1 MCTVRQSNYAL
12 PATTQSQHI
21 LGNEQQFMRSVQQRN
36 YKSVIGCL
44 GPEEGRR
51 NYYAYTGCVEDKQRP
66 NVDVNVCFEDLGT
79 ALHVAVQKC
88 DVEMVRVLMLN
99 GADPTLLN
107 EDGVSAQQIAKRL
120 CDTKNVGKGMIL
132 EIMSSCDKGHDYHA
146 HMRAGKIVMMRF
158 QFNHT
163 YCESCNKWRSR
174 SDLKYH
180 NGPECVGTCGT
191 FF

>member
-12 PATTQSQHI
+12 PVTTQSQHI
-21 LGNEQQFMRSVQQRN
+21 LGNEKQFMRSVQQRN
-36 YKSVIGCL
+36 YESVIGCL
-44 GPEEGRR
+44 GPDGRR
-51 NYYAYTGCVEDKQRP
+51 NYYGYTGCVEDKQRP

-79 ALHVAVQKC
+79 ALHVAVLKC
-88 DVEMVRVLMLN
+88 DVEMVRLLMLN
-99 GADPTLLN
+99 GADPNLLN
-107 EDGVSAQQIAKRL
+107 QGGVSAKQIAKRL
-120 CDTKNVGKGMIL
+120 GDTNKVEQTMIL
-132 EIMSSCDKGHDYHA
+132 DILRSCDKGHDYHA

-174 SDLKYH
+174 SDLKSH
-180 NGPECVGTCGT
+180 NGPECVGTCGS